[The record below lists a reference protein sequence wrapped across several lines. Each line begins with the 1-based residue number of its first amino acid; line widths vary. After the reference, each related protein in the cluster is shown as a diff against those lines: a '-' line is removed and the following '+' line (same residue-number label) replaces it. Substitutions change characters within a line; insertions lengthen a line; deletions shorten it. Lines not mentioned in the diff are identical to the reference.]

1 MIRRLV
7 PDDAKELARLLSTN
21 RSFLAP
27 YEPERPEGFFTVGAQ
42 RERLEAAEHL
52 FGIIDEGTLAG
63 TIALLKLVRGAFQS
77 ANLGYW
83 VAEDRNGR
91 GLATRGVGA
100 MVELAFGELGLHR
113 LEAATLVDN
122 SASMRVLE
130 RNRFAYI
137 GVARHYLR
145 VGGEWRD
152 HVLFQRT
159 AED

>member
-7 PDDAKELARLLSTN
+7 PDDAEELARLLSTN

-27 YEPERPEGFFTVGAQ
+27 YEPERPEGFFTVSAQ

-52 FGIIDEGTLAG
+52 FGILDEGTLAG
-63 TIALLKLVRGAFQS
+63 TIALLNLVRGAFQS